1 MATTGTGGSGER
13 KDRLMMRGGRLVTV
27 GGRLILGP
35 CDVSGG
41 GGMPMSQTLCISFE
55 GKLYKSFAKYMSGDG
70 GYARE
75 NNPYSPSFTR
85 EFSGITMVQGFVD
98 GLNAGFGVL
107 FSKWRKV
114 GESHWNS
121 TAANSFDVCGCVAE
135 WPDGGELMITK
146 RLSFGDYTYY
156 GTDIPVLAAY
166 DGPVCDFVVVQYRMG
181 TLHTNKDGSIY
192 FDE

>member
-1 MATTGTGGSGER
+1 MASASGGVVSDEKKKLVMVGN
-13 KDRLMMRGGRLVTV
+13 RLVTV
-27 GGRLILGP
+27 GGKLIIGP
-35 CDVSGG
+35 CDVSDG

-75 NNPYSPSFTR
+75 NNFYSPSFTR

-98 GLNAGFGVL
+98 GLGASFGVL
-107 FSKWRKV
+107 FSKARKV
-114 GESHWNS
+114 GESRW
-121 TAANSFDVCGCVAE
+121 TAAANGFDVCGCVAE
-135 WPDGGELMITK
+135 WSDGGGLRVTK

-156 GTDIPVLAAY
+156 GTDIPVLVAY

-181 TLHTNKDGSIY
+181 TLHINKDGSVY